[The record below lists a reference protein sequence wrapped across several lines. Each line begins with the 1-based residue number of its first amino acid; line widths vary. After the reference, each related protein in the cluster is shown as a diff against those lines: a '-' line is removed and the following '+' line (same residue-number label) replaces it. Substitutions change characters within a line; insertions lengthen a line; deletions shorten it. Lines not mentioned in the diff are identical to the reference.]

1 MWTLCFAMLPPE
13 FSENVEQV
21 GLRLRRGLRA
31 RLSAT
36 LHPEC
41 LENVERVGLRVR
53 RGLRALLPA
62 MLPPECSE
70 NVERV
75 ELRAL
80 FLSSAPS
87 ERSEKFERAGL

>member
-1 MWTLCFAMLPPE
+1 MLPPESSENIERVGLRLRLGLRALLPAMLPPE
-13 FSENVEQV
+13 CSENVE
-21 GLRLRRGLRA
+21 RG
-31 RLSAT
+31 
-36 LHPEC
+36 
-41 LENVERVGLRVR
+41 GLRVR
-53 RGLRALLPA
+53 RGLRALLPV